1 MSDEVF
7 YNVTKVTA
15 EGIEL
20 QSKKVKRYIRFAECA
35 KNFSKEKETGEMSGK
50 CVATRNIS
58 ELSFVFFSHPKAKVV
73 FKKSFFKNIFASKSA
88 TRKFLDVQKKI
99 IEAGYTSY
107 DLS

>member
-20 QSKKVKRYIRFAECA
+20 RSTKVKRYIKFAECA
-35 KNFSKEKETGEMSGK
+35 KNFCKETGKIKGK
-50 CVATRNIS
+50 CVATRNIA
-58 ELSFVFFSHPKAKVV
+58 ELSFVFFSHPKTKVV
-73 FKKSFFKNIFASKSA
+73 FKKRFFKDMFASKSA
-88 TRKFLDVQKKI
+88 TRKFLDVQEKI